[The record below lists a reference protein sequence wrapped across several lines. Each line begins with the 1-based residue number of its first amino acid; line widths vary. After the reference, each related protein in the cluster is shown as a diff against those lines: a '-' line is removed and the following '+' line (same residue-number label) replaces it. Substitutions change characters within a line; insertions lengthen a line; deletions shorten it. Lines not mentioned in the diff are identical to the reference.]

1 MENDKHPLPWQDE
14 DIENS
19 FDFAHEQELTPEDL
33 AIIKAF
39 EEMDDSPWQQDS
51 EPGLFTLPTLSS
63 PIEDTLDDMLVI
75 FVDEV
80 EEDIARIRRALNQLE
95 QQDGTS
101 IDSAR
106 LVTVKRAAHKIRGSA
121 GMVECSNLSTIAHY
135 LEEIS
140 EYVLAG
146 RVEPF
151 LSLNALV
158 RGAHALEVTL
168 EGFIQQ
174 GNESTQPREEL
185 EALLNELHLLPAERE
200 EEEFEESDQVTLA
213 RELMR
218 QVKPMAPYEMK
229 GNLPS
234 GAIAEELTSASSS
247 SMRVEQRRFDQLLQH
262 SESLIGQRMPL
273 EQAQRQVEGAMQE
286 LQAAQIRLQQLE
298 PLLANA
304 LLPEKEAPATGEF
317 LSSSS
322 LIRRI
327 LQEKQSVKE
336 HSIVPQR
343 PKYIQPILRQFKQ
356 PGLTSQWRLDELN
369 MERYDEKD
377 MLLRSFR
384 EAVADV
390 SVASTHVQNSV
401 ERYNQV
407 IADCLNQVINVRND
421 LRLMRLTPLSVIM
434 PRLGEALQ
442 WFTSAQV
449 QFEVKGE
456 TLEVDQEVLTVLT
469 EPLVYL
475 LQTCV
480 REVLAESEE
489 AGTRR
494 EGEKYRVWLHASQE
508 GSEMEL
514 EIGFSTALPG
524 GVLTLIHEPVQRLNG
539 KVTLERNAQGGVSFH
554 LYLPTSRGSTHCLLL
569 RCGGEKVVVPFS
581 QVQRLGDSTREQ
593 LDLRFNLNDLLD
605 MSLSSAPETGS
616 APLVSGQTLL
626 VLPRWGTHREVGI
639 AVDEVI
645 GEAEFVIKPLPAH
658 LRRPGLAGTAIDG
671 HEHVLLVLELPELI
685 KTYTTHQHELKEHEE
700 SPYVPQRAHSGQAQA
715 PRILIA
721 DDSVSMRLSLR
732 QTLTHA
738 HYNVMEASD
747 GLEALELLQVHV
759 PDVLLLDIE
768 MPNLNGYDLLNLM
781 RLRPELSTVKTI
793 MLTSRSSEKH
803 MKHAMELGAFGYL
816 TKPCPL
822 ELLLE
827 KVQQALKKSVGTP
840 TMNQEASAS
849 EGD

>member
-19 FDFAHEQELTPEDL
+19 FDHEQELTPEDL

-80 EEDIARIRRALNQLE
+80 EEDLARIRRALNQLE

-146 RVEPF
+146 RAEPF
-151 LSLNALV
+151 LALNALV
-158 RGAHALEVTL
+158 HGAHALEVTL

-213 RELMR
+213 RELMHPV
-218 QVKPMAPYEMK
+218 QPVAPYEMK
-229 GNLPS
+229 GNIPS
-234 GAIAEELTSASSS
+234 GAIAEELASASSS

-273 EQAQRQVEGAMQE
+273 EQAQRQVEGAIQE

-304 LLPEKEAPATGEF
+304 LLPEKEAPTTGEF

-343 PKYIQPILRQFKQ
+343 PKYTQPTQPILRQFKQ
-356 PGLTSQWRLDELN
+356 PGLASQWRLDELN

-390 SVASTHVQNSV
+390 SVASTHVQNSA
-401 ERYNQV
+401 ERLNQV

-442 WFTSAQV
+442 WYTSAQV

-456 TLEVDQEVLTVLT
+456 TLEVDQEVLAVLT

-489 AGTRR
+489 AGTSR
-494 EGEKYRVWLHASQE
+494 EGETYRVWLHASQE
-508 GSEMEL
+508 GSELEL

-554 LYLPTSRGSTHCLLL
+554 LYLPTLRGSTHCLLL

-593 LDLRFNLNDLLD
+593 LDLCFNLNDLLD
-605 MSLSSAPETGS
+605 MPLPPASEMTS

-626 VLPRWGTHREVGI
+626 VLPHWGAHREVGI
-639 AVDEVI
+639 TVDEVI
-645 GEAEFVIKPLPAH
+645 GDAEFVIKPLPAH
-658 LRRPGLAGTAIDG
+658 LRRPGLAGTTIDG
-671 HEHVLLVLELPELI
+671 HERVLLVLELPELI
-685 KTYTTHQHELKEHEE
+685 KLYTTRQHELREREE
-700 SPYVPQRAHSGQAQA
+700 SPYVPQGANSGQAQA

-732 QTLTHA
+732 QSLTHA

-803 MKHAMELGAFGYL
+803 MKHAMSLGAFGYL

-827 KVQQALKKSVGTP
+827 KVQQALKPGTR
-840 TMNQEASAS
+840 S
-849 EGD
+849 EV

>member
-14 DIENS
+14 DSEDS
-19 FDFAHEQELTPEDL
+19 FNFAQEQELTPEDL

-39 EEMDDSPWQQDS
+39 EEMDDSPWQQDG

-63 PIEDTLDDMLVI
+63 PLEDTLDDMLVI

-140 EYVLAG
+140 EYVLGG

-151 LSLNALV
+151 LALNALV
-158 RGAHALEVTL
+158 QGAHALEVTL

-174 GNESTQPREEL
+174 GNENTQPRENL
-185 EALLNELHLLPAERE
+185 EGLLNELHMLPAERE

-218 QVKPMAPYEMK
+218 PVKPMASHEVK
-229 GNLPS
+229 GKIPS
-234 GAIAEELTSASSS
+234 GEMADELAAVSSS
-247 SMRVEQRRFDQLLQH
+247 SMRIEQRRFNQLLQH

-273 EQAQRQVEGAMQE
+273 EQAQSQVESAMQE
-286 LQAAQIRLQQLE
+286 LQAAQMRLQHLE

-304 LLPEKEAPATGEF
+304 LLPEKEAPASDEF

-336 HSIVPQR
+336 PSIVPQR
-343 PKYIQPILRQFKQ
+343 PKYTQPVLRQFKQ

-390 SVASTHVQNSV
+390 SVASTHVQSSV
-401 ERYNQV
+401 ERLNQV
-407 IADCLNQVINVRND
+407 IADCLNQVISVRND
-421 LRLMRLTPLSVIM
+421 LRLMRLTPLSIIM
-434 PRLGEALQ
+434 PRLREALQ
-442 WFTSAQV
+442 WYTNDQV

-456 TLEVDQEVLTVLT
+456 TLEVDQEVLAVLT

-489 AGTRR
+489 AGPRR
-494 EGEKYRVWLHASQE
+494 EGEKYCVWLHASQE
-508 GSEMEL
+508 GSELEL

-581 QVQRLGDSTREQ
+581 QVQRIGDSMREQ
-593 LDLRFNLNDLLD
+593 LDLHFNLNDMLD
-605 MSLSSAPETGS
+605 MTLPPAPETTS
-616 APLVSGQTLL
+616 STPLERGQTLL
-626 VLPRWGTHREVGI
+626 ILPRWGAHREVGI
-639 AVDEVI
+639 FVEEVI
-645 GEAEFVIKPLPAH
+645 GDAEFVIKPLPAH

-685 KTYTTHQHELKEHEE
+685 KAYTTRQHKLKEHEE
-700 SPYVPQRAHSGQAQA
+700 SSYAPQGTNSRQAQA

-732 QTLTHA
+732 QSLTHA

-803 MKHAMELGAFGYL
+803 MKHAIELGAFGYL

-822 ELLLE
+822 ELLLDQ
-827 KVQQALKKSVGTP
+827 VQKALTKPVGSVQSG
-840 TMNQEASAS
+840 S
-849 EGD
+849 